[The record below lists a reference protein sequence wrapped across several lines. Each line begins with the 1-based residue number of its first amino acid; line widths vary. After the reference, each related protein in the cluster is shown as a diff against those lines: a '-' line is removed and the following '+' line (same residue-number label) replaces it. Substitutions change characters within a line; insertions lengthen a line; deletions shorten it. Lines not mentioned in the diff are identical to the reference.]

1 MRLSLKQIGYGLLC
15 SSVLGHTSVLNVY
28 QDTAVYT
35 FVSQGGYLGFSDGVE
50 ASCKGNELL
59 LKKQQVC
66 PSQERLCQ
74 EFLAHQKTKHALV
87 STSEKLKML
96 DKLISFPKSGEFDPK
111 LWIEGAKMIGEE
123 SAGLILEQEKL
134 KTAFAMEEEAF
145 SRQTQSANPLY
156 LAQECQ
162 EEIKL
167 TFPHG
172 QINFSNFYEA
182 EFLDENHIEVT
193 QYLSILNHS
202 GVDIKADRAMFYYR
216 PAHRYINPIHFTP
229 WIVSKYAPQVS
240 KEYRTA
246 MTKMTPMA
254 NGAMVPETMIAD
266 ESASIEAAYE
276 DARLYKVK
284 NLSLPSLGTA
294 VDVPVVSWTASAE
307 CKMHVY
313 PYAGTM
319 PYTLC
324 AFEPAYQ
331 IDSNRWKIKSKEE
344 IINDNAAGEYYE
356 GAYRLYTKAEEDIQV
371 LRRPIV
377 QNEKNTGF
385 FGGTA
390 RKKDGFI
397 LEITNKSDKPKTL
410 MVTER
415 IPVSSAEEIKVKL
428 LSVTSGQGI
437 EYKELKEG
445 RIEIKLDLKA
455 NESKIIEVLFEISY
469 DKELKINY

>member
-1 MRLSLKQIGYGLLC
+1 MRLSLKKIGAGFLC
-15 SSVLGHTSVLNVY
+15 ASALGHASDLNVY

-35 FVSQGGYLGFSDGVE
+35 FIPQNGYLGFAEGVK
-50 ASCKGNELL
+50 ASCKGDEFL
-59 LKKQQVC
+59 LKKQQAC
-66 PSQERLCQ
+66 PDTERLCQ
-74 EFLAHQKTKHALV
+74 EFLAHQKTKQALV
-87 STSEKLKML
+87 LTSEKLKML
-96 DKLISFPKSGEFDPK
+96 DKLISFPKSGVFDPQS
-111 LWIEGAKMIGEE
+111 WIEGAKMIGEE
-123 SAGLILEQEKL
+123 SAGLLLEQEKL

-145 SRQTQSANPLY
+145 SGQTQSANPLY
-156 LAQECQ
+156 LPKECE

-193 QYLSILNHS
+193 QYLSILNRS
-202 GVDIKADRAMFYYR
+202 GIDIKADRAMFYYR

-229 WIVSKYAPQVS
+229 WIVSKYAPQVP
-240 KEYRTA
+240 KEHRA
-246 MTKMTPMA
+246 VMTKMAPMA
-254 NGAMVPETMIAD
+254 NDAMVSEAMMAD
-266 ESASIEAAYE
+266 ESASIEASYE
-276 DARLYKVK
+276 DARTYKVK
-284 NLSLPSLGTA
+284 NLSLPSLGAA
-294 VDVPVVSWTASAE
+294 VDVPVVSWTASVE
-307 CKMHVY
+307 CKIHVY

-324 AFEPAYQ
+324 TFEPAYQ

-356 GAYRLYTKAEEDIQV
+356 GAYRLYAKAEEDIQI
-371 LRRPIV
+371 LRKPIV

-385 FGGTA
+385 FGNIA

-397 LEITNKSDKPKTL
+397 LGITNKSDKPKTL
-410 MVTER
+410 IVTER

-428 LSVTSGQGI
+428 LSVSSSEKI

-455 NESKIIEVLFEISY
+455 NESKMIEVLFEISY
-469 DKELKINY
+469 DKELKIDY